1 MRHIAKSRIVRSSE
15 VVARP
20 KLVSAKP
27 RSIRFALP
35 YGGLRPS
42 LQVSSVH
49 SVRTTMREFGDLR
62 ALEIYHGA
70 RSPRSSGSFLATFFL
85 DTPVIEPDSLIGP
98 APLSIEA
105 PSKLY
110 SHAPAHALAG
120 R

>member
-42 LQVSSVH
+42 LQVSSGRA
-49 SVRTTMREFGDLR
+49 VRTAMREFGDLR
-62 ALEIYHGA
+62 AREIYHGA
-70 RSPRSSGSFLATFFL
+70 RLPRSTDSFLLTFYP
-85 DTPVIEPDSLIGP
+85 DTPIIEPNSLIGP
-98 APLSIEA
+98 VLLSVEA

-110 SHAPAHALAG
+110 CHAPAYAMAG